1 MSRRCQIYGKRH
13 ILKRDG
19 KRRGYRIRENDSIFN
34 EHLIFYRY
42 FLKPNVTVQHPNKP
56 EKQMKDIRKIAQSLY
71 KERLPDNPQTFTEKL
86 RWKMKCDRRPIL
98 TTTADKYEVIRYL
111 EEKGFGHLLK
121 KLYFVTDKPD
131 EIPFDE
137 LPDRYVIK
145 SNHRS
150 GDVIIIDNRFDIAS
164 RATVSREEIISRCH
178 YFLRS
183 RHCNELNEWA
193 YQNIKPMILVEEFL
207 SDENGLPHV
216 DYKFLCFGGKA
227 KIVEVIEDR
236 FGDFSDSFFDM
247 SWKPLDFTWSDWP
260 GEKGAPPRGNVPK
273 PPNFEE
279 MKKIA
284 EALGKPFDFV
294 RVDLY
299 NVSGKIYFGE
309 FTHYPSAGIGEIE
322 PKSFDAYVGKMWT
335 LPEIDKIR
343 DNSLIGRLKEK
354 FIFLWKY
361 RTYAMPWVI
370 M

>member
-1 MSRRCQIYGKRH
+1 
-13 ILKRDG
+13 
-19 KRRGYRIRENDSIFN
+19 
-34 EHLIFYRY
+34 
-42 FLKPNVTVQHPNKP
+42 
-56 EKQMKDIRKIAQSLY
+56 MKDMRRIAQSLY
-71 KERLPDNPQTFTEKL
+71 REKLPDNPVTFTEKL

-111 EEKGFGHLLK
+111 EERGFGYLLK
-121 KLYFVTDKPD
+121 KLYFATDAPD

-137 LPDRYVIK
+137 LPDRYVVK

-150 GDVIIIDNRFDIAS
+150 GDVIIVDNGFDIAS
-164 RATVSREEIISRCH
+164 KSPVSRGEIISRCH
-178 YFLRS
+178 NFLRG

-207 SDENGLPHV
+207 SDDNGLPQV

-227 KIVEVIEDR
+227 EIVEVIEDR
-236 FGDFSDSFFDM
+236 FGNFSDSFFDM

-260 GEKGAPPRGNVPK
+260 GEKGAPPRQNVPK

-284 EALGKPFDFV
+284 EALSEPFDFV

-309 FTHYPSAGIGEIE
+309 LTHYPSAGIGKFNPE
-322 PKSFDAYVGKMWT
+322 SFDEKLGALWT
-335 LPEIDKIR
+335 LPDINTVR
-343 DNSLIGRLKEK
+343 NNSFTYKMKNIYQSLYTNYRFTRYMPVFGAFHATLS
-354 FIFLWKY
+354 FI
-361 RTYAMPWVI
+361 VE
-370 M
+370 